1 MKRTKIIFLVAS
13 IIVLCIVIF
22 YIINTKVSL
31 KYEIEEIRYMTNT
44 VNIDL
49 AKQYLLEQI
58 KLLHYFGIYI
68 FVNIIFLLFFIC
80 KK

>member
-58 KLLHYFGIYI
+58 KLLQYFGIYI